1 MNNMKRMTNMR
12 QAQQGFTL
20 IELMIVV
27 AIVGILAAIAI
38 PAYQDYIVRA
48 KVAEP
53 MSFADSAKVSVSE
66 YFQTIGAMP
75 GTLTQAGM
83 NNATSQYIAAVT
95 YAVTGTVASIK
106 IKTSLPNG
114 VGGAADDIQ
123 FDGSGLSNGLVKWKC
138 TASKLAK
145 KYLPANCR
153 G

>member
-1 MNNMKRMTNMR
+1 MNDMKNMR

-66 YFQTIGAMP
+66 YFQTLGTMP
-75 GTLTQAGM
+75 ADLATAGM
-83 NNATSQYIAAVT
+83 NNATSQYIAAVA
-95 YAVTGTVASIK
+95 YAVSGTKASIK
-106 IKTSLPNG
+106 IQTNLPNS
-114 VGGAADDIQ
+114 VGGNADDIQ
-123 FDGSGLSNGLVKWKC
+123 FDGHGLSNGLVKWDC
-138 TASKLAK
+138 TSSTLAK